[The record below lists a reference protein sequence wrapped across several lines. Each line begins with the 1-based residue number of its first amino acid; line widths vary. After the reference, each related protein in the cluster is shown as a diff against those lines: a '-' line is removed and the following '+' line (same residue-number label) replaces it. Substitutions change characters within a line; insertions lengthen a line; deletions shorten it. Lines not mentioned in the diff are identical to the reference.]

1 MACCVAWYVS
11 AGWLPSSCFLMLT
24 LGTNRRN
31 ADSEGGY
38 FSSFSGNSMEI
49 RWARSQSLLRLS
61 VWLGVGPQFAGR
73 GNGGKDVQ
81 PGTDITW
88 FRACLWRPGQE
99 VWQNMTDVVNSPTPC
114 STCPTF
120 CQQQA
125 PILVAKG
132 NRNMNFS
139 LDFAT
144 SSSAELF
151 CEYLFY

>member
-61 VWLGVGPQFAGR
+61 VWLGVGPQFAGQ

-81 PGTDITW
+81 PGTDMTW
-88 FRACLWRPGQE
+88 FRACL
-99 VWQNMTDVVNSPTPC
+99 
-114 STCPTF
+114 
-120 CQQQA
+120 
-125 PILVAKG
+125 
-132 NRNMNFS
+132 
-139 LDFAT
+139 
-144 SSSAELF
+144 
-151 CEYLFY
+151 